1 MHSDFLHKE
10 LLDSHLARDFIFF
23 EAGPFRFR
31 MSSGCVIDLVSFV
44 TAYNCKKEYEL
55 ADRKSVV

>member
-55 ADRKSVV
+55 A